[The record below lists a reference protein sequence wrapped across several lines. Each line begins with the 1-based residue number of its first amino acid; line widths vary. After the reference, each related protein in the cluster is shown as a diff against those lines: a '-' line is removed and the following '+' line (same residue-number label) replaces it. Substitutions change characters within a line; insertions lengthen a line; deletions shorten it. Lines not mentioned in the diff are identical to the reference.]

1 MLEKKTIK
9 KSKYYRKLGSISFK
23 LSVLKLSVITLPNM
37 ENIKKIIDRCLNIKF
52 MNIFTAIN
60 PVTIIIERKEH
71 TWDNLSIIITI
82 MFNMYY

>member
-1 MLEKKTIK
+1 
-9 KSKYYRKLGSISFK
+9 
-23 LSVLKLSVITLPNM
+23 M